1 MCLED
6 EKCDAFEFKTE
17 VRSGVSS
24 CLLIELQ
31 NSIMMEYSYNVQ
43 HTGSVEKIEPVVNNL
58 YKTVF

>member
-17 VRSGVSS
+17 VRPGVSS

-31 NSIMMEYSYNVQ
+31 NAITMGYSYNVQ
-43 HTGSVEKIEPVVNNL
+43 HTGSVGKIEPVFNNL
-58 YKTVF
+58 NKTVF